1 MGYMCEE
8 VHVMEAKK
16 EIKLDDRKSNLTLEN
31 RKRLLLNGVVEV
43 ISFNEEKILL
53 NTCLGMLTIKG
64 QGLKMNKLDVQNGDV
79 TIIGTVDSFIYS
91 GSEAKQD
98 KESIL
103 SRLFR

>member
-1 MGYMCEE
+1 LE
-8 VHVMEAKK
+8 VKK
-16 EIKLDDRKSNLTLEN
+16 EIKIEDKKSNLTLEN

-53 NTCLGMLTIKG
+53 NTTQGMLTIKG
-64 QGLKMNKLDVQNGDV
+64 AGLKMNKLDVQNGDV
-79 TIIGTVDSFIYS
+79 VIVGTVDSCIYS

-103 SRLFR
+103 SKLFK